1 MIIKHNNYASL
12 QAPVTTL
19 DLAFVLML
27 NRRINLYETVSYRNI
42 DRRKVLVPR
51 NLVDP
56 SRKP

>member
-27 NRRINLYETVSYRNI
+27 NRRNNLYETVSYENI
-42 DRRKVLVPR
+42 DRRKVSPC
-51 NLVDP
+51 
-56 SRKP
+56 SS